1 MHNERPEHTKK
12 QNATDEITPNQ
23 EVIPRKTHN
32 KLIVQEWGF
41 WPKKTNKECTKA
53 FQKIRQ
59 RRNTISNHKN
69 GNIVQINQQKIAHE
83 TSKARRKTQQ
93 FRQAQKQR
101 H

>member
-1 MHNERPEHTKK
+1 MRVLT
-12 QNATDEITPNQ
+12 Q
-23 EVIPRKTHN
+23 
-32 KLIVQEWGF
+32 
-41 WPKKTNKECTKA
+41 KTNKEYTKA

-69 GNIVQINQQKIAHE
+69 GNIVQINQQKIEHE

-101 H
+101 HSFGDCFVKTTKKYTGKKHNTKSKHYYKN